1 MAPRLRLT
9 ALGIFA
15 VSLAVFSVARMR
27 LVSLRAEGPAQAR
40 FLAGD
45 EPSYLLLAHSAAF
58 DLDFNLF
65 NNRTAGDGRFFGM
78 PRCEGHGARK
88 DWELEQEK
96 NLCYVATTRAIE
108 ELILCQ
114 AETK

>member
-1 MAPRLRLT
+1 MKL
-9 ALGIFA
+9 
-15 VSLAVFSVARMR
+15 SKW
-27 LVSLRAEGPAQAR
+27 
-40 FLAGD
+40 
-45 EPSYLLLAHSAAF
+45 
-58 DLDFNLF
+58 
-65 NNRTAGDGRFFGM
+65 
-78 PRCEGHGARK
+78 ARK